1 MANLVSPGV
10 SVTVTDDSFFV
21 PASAP
26 TLPLIFVATA
36 DEKTQS
42 DGITPAAGTYESNV
56 IRLVTSLQQSTQLY
70 GVPSFLS
77 DSAGNPQHGDARNEY
92 GLLALNQFLGIGSSA
107 YVVRANVN
115 LNDDSDAIAATFE
128 TKMQTDSYVL
138 QNLVS
143 TFISQYNTQNSLLP
157 SDSNY
162 KVTVTRTELNSLA
175 AQATADIWGLY
186 TYQNAQTDFFDNNLD
201 PATSTNGYQIA
212 SYGGSIT
219 ASTNPAGLSAQVY
232 TATIVVDGT
241 SHAVSVNGST
251 ITTFADLV
259 TAIQNSLGSVATV
272 SLVGGNIQVTSA
284 TIGGAST
291 VLITDTNLFSSSTGF
306 VSLLLPTNGVQA
318 DAPLPV
324 YGNGFS
330 QPATGSFLGFDGLA
344 EQWQTNGLGSTTG
357 HTSEWTAQEAANM
370 LLDAAQEYEFTV
382 TFLNKTSLGA
392 NDAARR
398 VSIVTALNQVIVSN
412 TDVRSENFEYNLIVC
427 PGYWECTANLVNL
440 CVDIGEEAFVVADV
454 PFTLS
459 PEDAAT
465 WGTSTD
471 RVQSSD
477 VAYYYPGGTT
487 TNLDGTTV
495 YGAASGV
502 ALYTYTFS
510 DNATNCVWFA
520 PAGPNRGVVIGYTMG
535 YLSGT
540 LGTATTFN
548 ATNLNVGQRNAL
560 YQYFNNI
567 NPITQIPGRGV
578 LVMGQKTS
586 SPVASALDRVN
597 VVRMIGFLRRS
608 LRKAA
613 FSYLF
618 EPNDQITRDNLKSA
632 ADGIMQTIL
641 TGRGLYDFLS
651 VCDASNNDSTAID
664 NSELYLDIAIKPMK
678 AVEFIYIPIRV
689 VATGA
694 SLTTS

>member
-10 SVTVTDDSFFV
+10 SVTVTNDSFFV

-92 GLLALNQFLGIGSSA
+92 GLLALNQTLGIASSA

-115 LNDDSDAIAATFE
+115 LNDDSDTIASKFE
-128 TKMQTDSYVL
+128 TKMHTDSYVL
-138 QNLVS
+138 QNLIS

-157 SDSNY
+157 SDTNY

-175 AQATADIWGLY
+175 AQATADIWALY
-186 TYQNAQTDFFDNNLD
+186 TYKNAQTDFFDNNLE
-201 PATSTNGYQIA
+201 PATSTAGYQIA

-232 TATIVVDGT
+232 TATVVVNGI
-241 SHAVSVNGST
+241 SHAVSINGAT
-251 ITTFADLV
+251 ITTFADLI

-272 SLVGGNIQVTSA
+272 SLVGGNIQVTST
-284 TIGGAST
+284 TIGSAST
-291 VLITDTNLFSSSTGF
+291 VLITDTNLFRSTTGF

-330 QPATGSFLGFDGLA
+330 QPATGSFPGFDGLA
-344 EQWQTNGLGSTTG
+344 EQWQTNGLGATVG
-357 HTSEWTAQEAANM
+357 HTSEWTAQEASTM
-370 LLDAAQEYEFTV
+370 LLEAAQEYEFTV

-398 VSIVTALNQVIVSN
+398 VSIVTALKAVINSN

-427 PGYWECTANLVNL
+427 PGYWECTSDLVNL
-440 CVDIGEEAFVVADV
+440 CIDIGEEAFVIADV
-454 PFTLS
+454 PFTLT
-459 PEDAAT
+459 PENAAV

-471 RVQSSD
+471 RVVSTD

-502 ALYTYTFS
+502 ALYTYTYS

-520 PAGPNRGVVIGYTMG
+520 PAGPNRGVVVGYTMG
-535 YLSGT
+535 YLTGT
-540 LGTATTFN
+540 MGTATTFN
-548 ATNLNVGQRNAL
+548 VTNLNVGQRNAL

-586 SPVASALDRVN
+586 ASVASALDRVN
-597 VVRMIGFLRRS
+597 VVRMIGFLRRA

-651 VCDASNNDSTAID
+651 VCDASNNSSSAID
-664 NSELYLDIAIKPMK
+664 NSELFLDIAIKPMK

-694 SLTTS
+694 SLTTG

>member
-10 SVTVTDDSFFV
+10 SVTVTDESFFV
-21 PASAP
+21 PAAAP
-26 TLPLIFVATA
+26 TVPLIFVATA

-42 DGITPAAGTYESNV
+42 NGITPAAGTYESNV
-56 IRLVTSLQQSTQLY
+56 IRLVTSLSQSTQLY
-70 GVPSFLS
+70 GVPRFLT

-92 GLLALNQFLGIGSSA
+92 GLLALNKFLGIGSSA

-115 LNDDSDAIAATFE
+115 LNDDTDTIASKFE

-143 TFISQYNTQNSLLP
+143 TFISEYNTQNGLLP
-157 SDSNY
+157 ANPNY

-175 AQATADIWGLY
+175 AQATADIWALY
-186 TYQNAQTDFFDNNLD
+186 TYKNAQTDFFDNNLD
-201 PATSTNGYQIA
+201 PAASTSGYQIA
-212 SYGGSIT
+212 SYGGAIT
-219 ASTNPAGLSAQVY
+219 ASSNPTGLGPQVY
-232 TATIVVDGT
+232 TATVLVD
-241 SHAVSVNGST
+241 SVSYAVSVNGT
-251 ITTFADLV
+251 NATTFADLV
-259 TAIQNSLGSVATV
+259 TAIQNALGSAATV
-272 SLVGGNIQVTSA
+272 AIVGGNIKITSA
-284 TIGGAST
+284 TLGTSST
-291 VLITDTNLFSSSTGF
+291 VLITDTNLFKSTTGF
-306 VSLLLPTNGVQA
+306 VSFLLPTNGVLA

-324 YGNGFS
+324 YGNGFN

-344 EQWQTNGLGSTTG
+344 EQWETNGLGSTVG
-357 HTSEWTAQEAANM
+357 HTSEWTAAEAAEM
-370 LLDAAQEYEFTV
+370 LIDASQEYVFTV

-398 VSIVTALNQVIVSN
+398 VSIVTALNAVIVSN

-440 CVDIGEEAFVVADV
+440 CVDIGEEAFVISDT
-454 PFTLS
+454 PFNMS
-459 PEDAAT
+459 PEDTAT

-471 RVQSSD
+471 RTSSTD

-495 YGAASGV
+495 YGAASGI

-520 PAGPNRGVVIGYTMG
+520 PAGPNRGKVIGYTMG

-540 LGTATTFN
+540 MGTATTFN
-548 ATNLNVGQRNAL
+548 ATQLNVGQRNAL

-567 NPITQIPGRGV
+567 NPITNIPGRGV

-586 SPVASALDRVN
+586 ASAASAMDRVN
-597 VVRMIGFLRRS
+597 VVRMIGYLRRS

-632 ADGIMQTIL
+632 ADGLMQTIL